1 MIEYDSRKWSSHLFV
16 IRGAIIGRIFWRLA
30 LFTAWCVA
38 VAAFHKYVRPVG
50 MPSTVHTLVG
60 VALGLLLVF
69 RTNCSY
75 DRFWEGR
82 KMWGGIVNES
92 RNLATAASAYLGNKH
107 PLLEPIILW
116 TSSFSYSAMHAL
128 RGTSGLG
135 PAAERL
141 PSEEVAAVLAA
152 KHVPSAVALRIRRL
166 LASAQAT
173 GQLNYN
179 NTVAIDGNVQ
189 LLIDYIGG
197 CERIL
202 KTPLPFAYVVHLRR
216 ALVIYCL
223 TIPFA
228 LVETFGWFTCIVTLL
243 IGYILFGIE
252 EIGVEIEDPFGD
264 DANDLPLEQ
273 ICENI
278 ERNVFAILNDT
289 QTTAP
294 NDGDGASLSL
304 TPQALV

>member
-1 MIEYDSRKWSSHLFV
+1 MIEYDSHKWASHLFV
-16 IRGAIIGRIFWRLA
+16 IRGSIIGQIFWRLV
-30 LFTAWCVA
+30 LFAAWCAAVVA
-38 VAAFHKYVRPVG
+38 VHNYVLHIG

-82 KMWGGIVNES
+82 KLWGGIVNES
-92 RNLATAASAYLGNKH
+92 RNLATSAHAYLGNNH
-107 PLLEPIILW
+107 PLVEPIILW
-116 TSSFSYSAMHAL
+116 TSTFSYASMHTL
-128 RGTSGLG
+128 RGTAGLG

-141 PSEEVAAVLAA
+141 PASEVEAVLAA
-152 KHVPSAVALRIRRL
+152 KHIPSAVALRIRRL
-166 LASAQAT
+166 LAGAQAA
-173 GQLNYN
+173 GHLNYN
-179 NTVAIDGNVQ
+179 NTVAIDNNVQ
-189 LLIDYIGG
+189 QLIDYIGG

-216 ALVIYCL
+216 ALVLYCL

-243 IGYILFGIE
+243 VGYILFGIE

-273 ICENI
+273 ICGNI
-278 ERNVFAILNDT
+278 ERNVLAVLDDVS
-289 QTTAP
+289 TA
-294 NDGDGASLSL
+294 NSVGGDGAIVNVSS
-304 TPQALV
+304 T

>member
-1 MIEYDSRKWSSHLFV
+1 MIEYNTRNWASHLFI
-16 IRGAIIGRIFWRLA
+16 IRGSIIGQIFWRLVV
-30 LFTAWCVA
+30 FVAWCVVVVA
-38 VAAFHKYVRPVG
+38 VHRYVHPVG

-82 KMWGGIVNES
+82 KLWGGIVNES
-92 RNLATAASAYLGNKH
+92 RNLATAANAYLGNRH
-107 PLLEPIILW
+107 LLLEPVILW
-116 TSSFSYSAMHAL
+116 TSAFSYSAMHSL

-135 PAAERL
+135 PAAGRL
-141 PSEEVAAVLAA
+141 PAGEVEAVLAA

-166 LASAQAT
+166 LASAQAD

-179 NTVAIDGNVQ
+179 LTVSIDNNVQ

-216 ALVIYCL
+216 ALIIYCL

-243 IGYILFGIE
+243 VGYILFGIE

-278 ERNVFAILNDT
+278 ERNVLATLNDVSPT
-289 QTTAP
+289 ILI
-294 NDGDGASLSL
+294 GDGARATLPL
-304 TPQALV
+304 R